1 MLGSVSRSMAAR
13 WSARPTD
20 ELRYLFSPPHTEPL
34 RLSSG
39 DGASASVRVP
49 READVPGA
57 LMAAAIAEAKG

>member
-1 MLGSVSRSMAAR
+1 MAAR

-49 READVPGA
+49 SERHVPRA
-57 LMAAAIAEAKG
+57 FIAAAIAEAKD